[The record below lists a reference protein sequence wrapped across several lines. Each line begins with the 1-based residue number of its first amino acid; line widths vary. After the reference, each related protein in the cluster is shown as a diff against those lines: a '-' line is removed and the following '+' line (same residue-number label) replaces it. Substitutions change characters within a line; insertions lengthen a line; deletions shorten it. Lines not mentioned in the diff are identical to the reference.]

1 MRTISAG
8 LVQLDASVKKNA
20 PNPRAVRDMFRALHT
35 IKGLA
40 AMVGV
45 DPIVDIAHA
54 METVLRT
61 ADKSGGR
68 IVAASLDPLIDASKA
83 IGVRLRALS
92 EGTAVPAAPAQ
103 VIAALAGQAPD
114 AAAPPPTLPALTSI
128 EPELLAKLS
137 PSEREQLGNPSAGCR
152 AWILPFHPSV
162 ELTTAGISITV
173 VRQRVA
179 ELGEL
184 VKVLPTT
191 TAKKE
196 LRFVLFV
203 LSAAEAPALAAA
215 ASCSVDQ
222 VVPLQPEL
230 PPAPVFAEL
239 AEDDRLLS
247 SNTLRVHVDRLD
259 EAMERFGALMVN
271 RFRLGRAIEEAA
283 SKGLDVRQLREI
295 AEESRRQLLEMRRAM
310 MSLRM
315 VALST
320 LLDPLPLLVRGLS
333 SSTSKPAI
341 LQREVGDVEVDK
353 AVAEPLWQ
361 AIVHLIRNAVDHG
374 LELSDVRAA
383 RGKPAQGT
391 IKVSC
396 VERSNSQVEIV
407 IADDGGGIDR
417 QRVAERA
424 NAAVPHDDAALLD
437 LMTIPGLSTRD
448 EADATSGRG
457 MGLDIVRRVVV
468 EQLRG
473 ELRVRTAPGLGTTF
487 TIRVPVTLSVVDTFR
502 FESGGQSFLVPVSIV
517 EELIEV
523 ESAALMTT
531 PSPSGVASVAVL
543 RRRGAAIPLLDLSA
557 MFGAPHPPQCPKA
570 IIVRSSDSLF
580 AFGVDRMLGHQ
591 EVVVRP
597 LRDPL
602 VRVPG
607 VVGATDLGE
616 GKPTLVLDLVALTR
630 GFSAL
635 EGAA

>member
-8 LVQLDASVKKNA
+8 LMQLDAAVKKNA
-20 PNPRAVRDMFRALHT
+20 ANPRAVRDMYRALHT

-45 DPIVDIAHA
+45 EPIVDIAHA
-54 METVLRT
+54 MEAVLRT

-68 IVAASLDPLIDASKA
+68 IAAASLDPLIDASKA
-83 IGVRLRALS
+83 IGVRLRALA
-92 EGTAVPAAPAQ
+92 EGTPVQAAPQQILTALSGRGLA
-103 VIAALAGQAPD
+103 VIEEPVAPN
-114 AAAPPPTLPALTSI
+114 LPSLD
-128 EPELLAKLS
+128 PELLSKLS
-137 PSEREQLGNPSAGCR
+137 PSEREQLGNPPAGSR
-152 AWILPFHPSV
+152 AWAIGFRPSV
-162 ELTTAGISITV
+162 ELTAGGINITV
-173 VRQRVA
+173 VRKRVG

-184 VKVLPTT
+184 VKVVPTT
-191 TAKKE
+191 SAQRE
-196 LRFVLFV
+196 LRFVVFV
-203 LSAAEAPALAAA
+203 VSAAGPAALAQAA
-215 ASCSVDQ
+215 ACALEE
-222 VVPLQPEL
+222 VVLLQPE
-230 PPAPVFAEL
+230 ASPVPEPEEL
-239 AEDDRLLS
+239 VEDDRLLT
-247 SNTLRVHVDRLD
+247 SNTLRVDVARLD
-259 EAMERFGALMVN
+259 DAMERFGALMVN

-283 SKGLDVRQLREI
+283 SNGMDVRALKEI
-295 AEESRRQLLEMRRAM
+295 AEESRRQLLEMRRAI

-315 VALST
+315 VSLST
-320 LLDPLPLLVRGLS
+320 MLEPLPLLVRGLS
-333 SSTSKPAI
+333 TSTNKPAV
-341 LQREVGDVEVDK
+341 LQRAVGDVEVDK

-361 AIVHLIRNAVDHG
+361 AVVHLIRNAVDHG
-374 LELSDVRAA
+374 LEPTDLRIA
-383 RGKPAQGT
+383 RGKPPQGT

-396 VERSNSQVEIV
+396 LERTNSQVEIV
-407 IADDGGGIDR
+407 IEDDGGGVDR
-417 QRVAERA
+417 RRIAERA
-424 NAAVPHDDAALLD
+424 NAPVPHDDAGLLD
-437 LMTIPGLSTRD
+437 LMTMPGLSTRE
-448 EADATSGRG
+448 EADTTSGRG

-502 FESGGQSFLVPVSIV
+502 FESAGQSFLVPVSIV

-523 ESAALMTT
+523 ESASLMTT
-531 PSPSGVASVAVL
+531 PSPAAVASIAIL

-557 MFGAPHPPQCPKA
+557 MFGAPHPPRCPKA
-570 IIVRSSDSLF
+570 IVVRSSDSLF

-607 VVGATDLGE
+607 IVGATDLGE

-630 GFSAL
+630 GFSTL